1 MGGRGSSY
9 TSSAQ
14 VTPNAPPA
22 VQAQPPTPA
31 PTATP
36 SGLTLSDVQ
45 AMDDQQLHDFLIDVN
60 KTDIPAFLNNIH
72 LQRMIYALG
81 LNDAPEIVDS
91 ATFKQLTSGP
101 GALTPIYRTVN
112 DTTVSGVPFT
122 AQDICDM
129 LTDGDVT
136 YVGNGIHG
144 DGLYFSNDLAGSKAY
159 GGRSGSKTLAAVLNQ
174 KAKVI
179 SERQLQSLYDSF
191 VKSHPQSR
199 KALGFARSK
208 SSHDSMSQFALT
220 QGYNVIT
227 SSQGGGE
234 VYYTVLDRSVLTM
247 TRDHY

>member
-9 TSSAQ
+9 ASSAQ
-14 VTPNAPPA
+14 VAPNAPPA
-22 VQAQPPTPA
+22 PA
-31 PTATP
+31 PIATP

-60 KTDIPAFLNNIH
+60 KTDIPAFLNDIH

-81 LNDAPEIVDS
+81 MNDAPEIVDS

-112 DTTVSGVPFT
+112 DTIVNGIPMT
-122 AQDICDM
+122 AQDVCDS
-129 LTDGDVT
+129 LTDGDTT

-144 DGLYFSNDLAGSKAY
+144 DGLYFSNDLGGSKSY
-159 GGRSGSKTLAAVLNQ
+159 GGRRGSKTLAAVLNQ

-179 SERQLQSLYDSF
+179 SERQLQSLYDNF
-191 VKSHPQSR
+191 VKTHPQSR
-199 KALGFARSK
+199 KAFGFAKAR

-227 SSQGGGE
+227 SNQGGGE